1 MALERGKLSNVVRVA
16 AGTPVGIA
24 TCSSSKKV
32 YVKSVIAHA
41 SGVGVAT
48 GRAAVYFVANGA
60 SVSADN
66 RIFDA
71 DIENGETIMFEPSYP
86 LVLSTSGDALH
97 VGTIAV
103 IGIAATHINF
113 IVTGDKES

>member
-1 MALERGKLSNVVRVA
+1 MALERGKLTDVIAVGLGNTLAAVTVASN
-16 AGTPVGIA
+16 
-24 TCSSSKKV
+24 KKV
-32 YVKSVIAHA
+32 YVKSIIAHA
-41 SGVGVAT
+41 SGIGVAT

-97 VGTIAV
+97 VGTIAPV
-103 IGIAATHINF
+103 GVAATHINF